1 MFPFKLVTRE
11 GERVGLPSL
20 FSETEK
26 KCSNFGKKCSDSGH
40 LCVNFLI

>member
-11 GERVGLPSL
+11 EEQVGLPSL

-26 KCSNFGKKCSDSGH
+26 KCSNFGKKCSDCSH
-40 LCVNFLI
+40 LCVKFLI